1 MRYRFFGVAAA
12 AVIAFWTVEATAAP
26 KVVTSIKPLHA
37 LVAGVMKGAG
47 DPTLLIDGAGSPHTY
62 SMRPSE
68 ARALGSAD
76 LVVWIGPDLETFLV
90 RPIDSLTE
98 GAKVLE
104 VSALKSVALLDT
116 REGGTWEGHADHGEE
131 GHGDHAGHD
140 DHGHDDHG
148 HEEHAEEKH
157 GRDEHGH
164 DEHAHDDRAGHQGH
178 DDHKGHDDHAGH
190 DDSAHGGPD
199 MHVWLDPENGV
210 AIVEAVVAALSEI
223 DPGQAAL
230 YGSNGTALI
239 AEIRASDAALRSEL
253 AAIKDRPY
261 VVFHD
266 AYQYFEARYGLN
278 AVGSITVSP
287 ERAPGARRLQEIRAK
302 IADLGAT
309 CVFTEPQF
317 EPALVET
324 VAEGTEARTGTLDPL
339 GAAVQAGPGAY
350 RAILRDLAS
359 GLTACLKPSS

>member
-12 AVIAFWTVEATAAP
+12 AVMAFCTVEAAAAP

-62 SMRPSE
+62 SMRPSQ
-68 ARALGSAD
+68 ARALGGAD

-90 RPIDSLTE
+90 RPIDNLAE

-104 VSALKSVALLDT
+104 VGALKSVTLLDT
-116 REGGTWEGHADHGEE
+116 REGGTWEGHADHAEE
-131 GHGDHAGHD
+131 GHGDHAGHED
-140 DHGHDDHG
+140 
-148 HEEHAEEKH
+148 HAEEKH
-157 GRDEHGH
+157 GHDEHGH
-164 DEHAHDDRAGHQGH
+164 DEHAGR
-178 DDHKGHDDHAGH
+178 DDHAGR
-190 DDSAHGGPD
+190 DENAHGGPD

-210 AIVEAVVAALSEI
+210 AIVEAIVAALSEI

-230 YGSNGTALI
+230 YGGNGTALI
-239 AEIRASDAALRSEL
+239 AEIRASDAALRSQL
-253 AAIKDRPY
+253 AAVKDRPY

-287 ERAPGARRLQEIRAK
+287 ERAPGARRLREIRAK

-359 GLTACLKPSS
+359 GLTACLKPSG

>member
-12 AVIAFWTVEATAAP
+12 AAP

-68 ARALGSAD
+68 ARALGGAD

-90 RPIDSLTE
+90 RPIDNLAE

-104 VSALKSVALLDT
+104 VGALKSVTLLDT
-116 REGGTWEGHADHGEE
+116 REGGTWEGHDDHAEE

-140 DHGHDDHG
+140 DHGHED
-148 HEEHAEEKH
+148 HAEEKH
-157 GRDEHGH
+157 GH
-164 DEHAHDDRAGHQGH
+164 DEH
-178 DDHKGHDDHAGH
+178 GHDDHAGRDDHAGH
-190 DDSAHGGPD
+190 DENAHGGPD

-210 AIVEAVVAALSEI
+210 AIVEAIVAALSEI

-230 YGSNGTALI
+230 YGGNGTALI
-239 AEIRASDAALRSEL
+239 AEIRASDAALRSQL
-253 AAIKDRPY
+253 AAVKDRPY

-266 AYQYFEARYGLN
+266 AYQYFEAHYGLN

-287 ERAPGARRLQEIRAK
+287 ERAPGARRLREIRAK

-359 GLTACLKPSS
+359 GLTACLKPSG